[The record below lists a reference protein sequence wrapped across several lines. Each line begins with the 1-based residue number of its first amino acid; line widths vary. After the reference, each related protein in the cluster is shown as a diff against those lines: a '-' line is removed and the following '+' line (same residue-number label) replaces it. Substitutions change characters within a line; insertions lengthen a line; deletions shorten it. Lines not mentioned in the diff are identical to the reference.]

1 MPPAGV
7 TQVAHLRGLP
17 DWVMSVAFAPDDRLA
32 AGTYEL
38 ARIWQVTRDG
48 ETVTTQSLGDVA
60 TNGYA
65 RSVAF
70 SPDGELLAVGAYQQ
84 IQLVDRELNVVGE
97 LKGHR
102 GYVNDLEFS
111 ADGTKLVSC
120 SDDKTIR
127 VWNVADRSELMSL
140 TGHAD
145 SVWGVAVQPDGGMI
159 ASAAGDDTRLTRK
172 GEVFL
177 WSLDD
182 GSILHRLTPPDR
194 CATSVT
200 FSPEGLLLLST
211 AYDERINVY
220 DAEAGTPHGFFGQ
233 HSRPTNCV
241 LVTAESFLAISGS
254 GGRFAGKNEIRFF
267 NPIDGE
273 DFGTLDFH
281 QGKVNSLAL
290 TSDGMLLASASHDHT
305 IALWDI
311 SQFVSG
317 VLGAPEG
324 TETTTETLVP
334 EDTPA
339 EEPAPDEA
347 SAEDESGNCG
357 DDAATT
363 SDVLRIGIIGL
374 DTSHSIAFA
383 TALNAESPPETLAG
397 CRVVAA
403 YPYGSRD
410 IESSTSRIPDYTVQV
425 EGLGVEVVDSIETLL
440 ERVDCVLLE
449 TNDGRPHLEQ
459 ALLVFEA
466 GKPVFIDKPVAGS
479 LSDAVAIYRAAEHY
493 GVPVFSSSSLRWLGQ
508 TQEVRNGSQGRVL
521 GCETYSPC
529 STEPT
534 HPDLFWYGI
543 HGVEALYAVMGPGCE
558 TVTRAATDGCDV
570 VVGVWEGGR
579 IGSFRGIRDG
589 AAGYGGSAYCENA
602 IVALGPFNGYGPL
615 IERIVHMFHT
625 GETPVTPEETIE
637 LYAFMEA
644 ADESKR
650 QGGAPV
656 FIADVMQQ
664 SEMEAT
670 ARLHSLR
677 PDVFAQP

>member
-1 MPPAGV
+1 
-7 TQVAHLRGLP
+7 
-17 DWVMSVAFAPDDRLA
+17 
-32 AGTYEL
+32 
-38 ARIWQVTRDG
+38 
-48 ETVTTQSLGDVA
+48 
-60 TNGYA
+60 
-65 RSVAF
+65 
-70 SPDGELLAVGAYQQ
+70 VGGYQQ

-120 SDDKTIR
+120 SEDKTIR
-127 VWNVADRSELMSL
+127 VWNVADQSELMSL

-145 SVWGVAVQPDGGMI
+145 SVWGVAFHPEGHMI
-159 ASAAGDDTRLTRK
+159 ASAAGDDTRLTRG
-172 GEVFL
+172 GEVFV
-177 WSLDD
+177 WSLED
-182 GSILHRLTPPDR
+182 GSILHRLAPPER

-200 FSPEGLLLLST
+200 FTSDGGKLLST
-211 AYDERINVY
+211 AYDEKVNIY
-220 DAEAGTPHGFFGQ
+220 DPRAGTPFGFFGG

-241 LVTAESFLAISGS
+241 VMAAENRVAISGS
-254 GGRFAGKNEIRFF
+254 GGRFAGKNEIWFF
-267 NPIDGE
+267 DPVDGHPH
-273 DFGTLDFH
+273 GTLDFH
-281 QGKVNSLAL
+281 EGKVNSLAL
-290 TSDGMLLASASHDHT
+290 SADGTLLASASHDQT

-311 SQFVSG
+311 GPFVTSD
-317 VLGAPEG
+317 LDAPATESTEDGEG
-324 TETTTETLVP
+324 EDSADAETPPT
-334 EDTPA
+334 D
-339 EEPAPDEA
+339 EPR
-347 SAEDESGNCG
+347 G
-357 DDAATT
+357 DDAPPDENETGCDDAAQA
-363 SDVLRIGIIGL
+363 SDVLRVGIIGL

-383 TALNAESPPETLAG
+383 TALNAESPPEALTG

-425 EGLGVEVVDSIETLL
+425 EALGVEVVDSIETLL
-440 ERVDCVLLE
+440 EQVDCVLLE

-479 LSDAVAIYRAAEHY
+479 LADAIAIYRAAEHY
-493 GVPVFSSSSLRWLGQ
+493 RVPVFSSSSLRWLGQ
-508 TQEVRNGSQGRVL
+508 AQEVRNGSQGRVL

-558 TVTRAATDGCDV
+558 TVTRSATEGSDV

-589 AAGYGGSAYCENA
+589 AAGYGGNAYCENA
-602 IVALGPFNGYGPL
+602 IVPLGPFNGYGPL
-615 IERIVHMFHT
+615 IERIVHHFRT
-625 GETPVTPEETIE
+625 GEAPVTAEETIE

-650 QGGAPV
+650 QAGAPV
-656 FIADVMQQ
+656 RIDDVMQRA
-664 SEMEAT
+664 EEEAT
-670 ARLHSLR
+670 ARLHALR
-677 PDVFAQP
+677 PDVFPDPQS